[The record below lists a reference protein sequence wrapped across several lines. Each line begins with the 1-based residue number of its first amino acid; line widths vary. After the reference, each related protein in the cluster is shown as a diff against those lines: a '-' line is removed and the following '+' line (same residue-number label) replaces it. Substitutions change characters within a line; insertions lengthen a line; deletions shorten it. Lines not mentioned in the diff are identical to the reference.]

1 MKTNAI
7 IRIIVWSL
15 VILLLVAILG
25 GALLGRYTL
34 RSFFRMV
41 DRGESYVE
49 TFIPARLDEEAVPL
63 ETFVPVAPLNPEET
77 VRLPA
82 EQISDI
88 EIEWAAGKILIQPID
103 TDEIQFSESDITD
116 IKNALV
122 WKQRGSKL
130 SISFC
135 EESVGNFINFGS
147 NSNLTK
153 DLTILVPRDWSCDT
167 LEIDAASATLE
178 VNDLT
183 IQEVELDTASGS
195 CKFDNCSIKELDLDT
210 ASGDIRFFGSL
221 DILDCDAASAS
232 VYAVL
237 TNVPTRMDLDSM
249 SGDLDITL
257 PEDAGFTANVEGLSA
272 DFSSDFDT
280 TTRNGSHVHG
290 DGHCRISVDAMS
302 GDVIIRKAEQA
313 VAETVIPTEIPSETQ
328 VHQHTE
334 HCTTNPDSCPD
345 NSIHHDYSPDETS
358 TGAHST
364 HETTH
369 HEENHN

>member
-7 IRIIVWSL
+7 IRIILWSL
-15 VILLLVAILG
+15 VIILLVTILG
-25 GALLGRYTL
+25 GALLGNSIL
-34 RSFFRMV
+34 KKFFNGNSSLESKIK
-41 DRGESYVE
+41 DRISMEEVPVSTELPVTPLESGEIVR
-49 TFIPARLDEEAVPL
+49 IPAEH
-63 ETFVPVAPLNPEET
+63 
-77 VRLPA
+77 
-82 EQISDI
+82 ISNI
-88 EIEWAAGKILIQPID
+88 HIEWAAGKILIQPID
-103 TDEIQFSESDITD
+103 TDEIKFSESDTTD

-122 WKQRGSKL
+122 WKLRGNTL
-130 SISFC
+130 SISYCKDAVDTF
-135 EESVGNFINFGS
+135 FGFGIS
-147 NSNLTK
+147 TDLSK
-153 DLTILVPRDWSCDT
+153 DLTIYVPHNWTCDT
-167 LEIDAASATLE
+167 LEIEAASASLE
-178 VNDLT
+178 VNNMT
-183 IQEVELDTASGS
+183 IREVELDTASGT
-195 CKFDNCSIKELDLDT
+195 CKFDNCSVKELDLDT

-290 DGHCRISVDAMS
+290 DGRCRINVDAMS

-313 VAETVIPTEIPSETQ
+313 IAETVVPTEIPSETQ

-334 HCTTNPDSCPD
+334 HCTTTPDSCPD
-345 NSIHHDYSPDETS
+345 NNIHHDYASDESP